1 VIIVLWQIFLA
12 FNFFLMLIIGILVFA
27 KKFEFAIVLSA
38 LSGAVSL
45 ALIVF
50 LLNPVSFC
58 NTTITGTQ
66 SYQICETSLKN
77 ALPSIVL
84 TSLIILYGLIA
95 ISSFWFTIILNSR
108 MKNSDSEE
116 D

>member
-1 VIIVLWQIFLA
+1 MLWQIFLA
-12 FNFFLMLIIGILVFA
+12 FNFILFILIGILVFA
-27 KKFEFAIVLSA
+27 RKYEFAIVCSA

-50 LLNPVSFC
+50 LLNPLQFC

-66 SYQICETSLKN
+66 TYQVCETSLRN
-77 ALPSIVL
+77 AFPTIVL
-84 TSLIILYGLIA
+84 TSLMILYSLIA
-95 ISSFWFTIILNSR
+95 LASFWFTVQLGSKMGKDN
-108 MKNSDSEE
+108 EE